1 MQVRN
6 RFIKKE
12 IVKHLYFNKF
22 LSITAL
28 SSILNKSIPI
38 ILKIVNELV
47 EEGFVIETGFAP
59 STGGR
64 RAVMYSLKAGLQY
77 IIAVSMDQFVTI
89 IALMDANNTVIGT
102 IEKIDLPLAKTENA
116 LDVLKKSI
124 KDFIDKSSV
133 SKENIIGIGIGMPGF
148 IDSGKGLNYSFLE
161 SGNKSICDIISEET
175 DLPAFI
181 DNDSSLVALA
191 ELKFGAS
198 VSRQNAM
205 VINIGWGVGL
215 GIILNSKLYRGQN
228 GFAGEFSHISLFN
241 NNKLCSCGK
250 MGCLETETSLWV
262 IVEKARQ
269 GLTDGRTSI
278 LKDQILNVNVETAFE
293 LIVKAAQKGDQFA
306 IELIS
311 KAAYEIGRGVSI
323 LIHLL
328 NPEVIILSGRGALAG
343 KLWKAPMQQ
352 AINEYSIPRLA
363 ASTEIEISPLD
374 HRAELIG
381 AAALVMENFENIDL
395 KHPKHILS
403 LYE

>member
-1 MQVRN
+1 MQMRN

-22 LSITAL
+22 LSIAAL
-28 SSILNKSIPI
+28 STILNKSIPI
-38 ILKIVNELV
+38 ILREVNELID
-47 EEGFVIETGFAP
+47 EGLVVETGFAP

-64 RAVMYSLKAGLQY
+64 RAVMYSIKEGLQY
-77 IIAVSMDQFVTI
+77 IVAVSMDQFVTR
-89 IALMDANNTVIGT
+89 IALMDVTNKISGTVET
-102 IEKIDLPLAKTENA
+102 IELSLAKNGDA
-116 LDVLKKSI
+116 LTGLKNHI
-124 KDFIDKSSV
+124 KDFIGKSTV
-133 SKENIIGIGIGMPGF
+133 SKESIIGIGIGMPGF
-148 IDSGKGLNYSFLE
+148 IDSQKGLNYSFLE
-161 SGNKSICDIISEET
+161 SGDKSICDVISEAT
-175 DLPAFI
+175 GLPVFI
-181 DNDSSLVALA
+181 DNDSSIVALA
-191 ELKFGAS
+191 ELKFGAAINK
-198 VSRQNAM
+198 QNAM

-215 GIILNSKLYRGQN
+215 GLILNSKLYRGQN
-228 GFAGEFSHISLFN
+228 GFAGEFSHISLFS

-250 MGCLETETSLWV
+250 MGCLETESSLLV

-278 LKDQILNVNVETAFE
+278 LKDQLSEADIETAFE

-363 ASTEIEISPLD
+363 ASTEIEISSLNLQ
-374 HRAELIG
+374 AELIG

-395 KHPKHILS
+395 KYPKHVLS

>member
-1 MQVRN
+1 MRN

-22 LSITAL
+22 LSIAAL
-28 SSILNKSIPI
+28 STILNKSIPI
-38 ILKIVNELV
+38 ILREVNELID
-47 EEGFVIETGFAP
+47 EGLVVETGFAP

-64 RAVMYSLKAGLQY
+64 RAVMYSIKEGLQY
-77 IIAVSMDQFVTI
+77 IVAVSMDQFVTR
-89 IALMDANNTVIGT
+89 IALMDVTNKISGTVET
-102 IEKIDLPLAKTENA
+102 IELSLAKNGDA
-116 LDVLKKSI
+116 LTGLKNHI
-124 KDFIDKSSV
+124 KDFIGKSTV
-133 SKENIIGIGIGMPGF
+133 SKESIIGIGIGMPGF
-148 IDSGKGLNYSFLE
+148 IDSQKGLNYSFLE
-161 SGNKSICDIISEET
+161 SGDKSICDVISEAT
-175 DLPAFI
+175 GLPVFI
-181 DNDSSLVALA
+181 DNDSSIVALA
-191 ELKFGAS
+191 ELKFGAAINK
-198 VSRQNAM
+198 QNAM

-215 GIILNSKLYRGQN
+215 GLILNSKLYRGQN
-228 GFAGEFSHISLFN
+228 GFAGEFSHISLFS

-250 MGCLETETSLWV
+250 MGCLETESSLLV

-278 LKDQILNVNVETAFE
+278 LKDQLSEADIETAFE

-363 ASTEIEISPLD
+363 ASTEIEISSLNLQ
-374 HRAELIG
+374 AELIG

-395 KHPKHILS
+395 KYPKHVLS